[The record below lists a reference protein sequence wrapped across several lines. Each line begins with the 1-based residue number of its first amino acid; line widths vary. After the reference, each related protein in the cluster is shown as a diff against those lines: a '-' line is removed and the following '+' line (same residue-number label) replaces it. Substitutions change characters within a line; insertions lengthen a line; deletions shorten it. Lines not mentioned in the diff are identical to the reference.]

1 MSWTCFSAWFNQA
14 DDLWEGG
21 TAILRLLI
29 LLMVLQLFIN
39 LPPPVTWSFSRGIKL
54 LLSWILVKYESGPHV
69 YPFLIAFSL
78 LLHFWA
84 YLKSPSSLQDSSL
97 DLDNSKIQHVESP
110 ENVLGWKK
118 MTESLES
125 DYFDELRY
133 INYVTKHC
141 VFRWKT
147 PSKELFTYFESF
159 RPSEMTILLIT
170 SSQVFKLTD
179 NPKLTR
185 LREVSDLPLKI
196 AAMAIFLCKL
206 NFFVVPLRLKWNCC
220 LSGGF

>member
-1 MSWTCFSAWFNQA
+1 MSWTSAWFKSGWWLLGGWRGCSSSP
-14 DDLWEGG
+14 DLVNGSS
-21 TAILRLLI
+21 TFYKFASTCDL
-29 LLMVLQLFIN
+29 V
-39 LPPPVTWSFSRGIKL
+39 IKL
-54 LLSWILVKYESGPHV
+54 LLSWILVKYESGPHM

-84 YLKSPSSLQDSSL
+84 YLKSPSSPQDSSL
-97 DLDNSKIQHVESP
+97 DLDNSKIQHVESR

-118 MTESLES
+118 MTEFLES
-125 DYFDELRY
+125 DYFDVLRY
-133 INYVTKHC
+133 INYVTKRC

-170 SSQVFKLTD
+170 WSQVFKLTD
-179 NPKLTR
+179 NPKMTR
-185 LREVSDLPLKI
+185 PREVSDLPLKI
-196 AAMAIFLCKL
+196 AAMAILLCKL